1 MTQRDILMPR
11 DFPGI
16 VPRTGTWPVESV
28 VSKFGQFEGLTGP
41 DDIWPLGGTY
51 NWPTPALTAAVDV
64 VSSDVND
71 SSSSGSGAH
80 TVTVEGLD
88 ADFNPQSELFSM
100 NGTTTVVGSAV
111 FSRVFRVY
119 VSSCGTYGG
128 NNEGAISVKATGG
141 GNTLGYILAEKGQS
155 QQAMYTIPAG
165 HTGYVRSVRMHVSG
179 SRVGVTMEM
188 FQRQNADDNSGT
200 VSAKRLV
207 SSWFDIIGHS
217 VLDYG
222 WGLPFPEKTDIW
234 FTGTRVGTASIP
246 DACVE
251 FSVYL
256 IPS

>member
-1 MTQRDILMPR
+1 
-11 DFPGI
+11 
-16 VPRTGTWPVESV
+16 
-28 VSKFGQFEGLTGP
+28 
-41 DDIWPLGGTY
+41 
-51 NWPTPALTAAVDV
+51 
-64 VSSDVND
+64 
-71 SSSSGSGAH
+71 
-80 TVTVEGLD
+80 
-88 ADFNPQSELFSM
+88 
-100 NGTTTVVGSAV
+100 
-111 FSRVFRVY
+111 
-119 VSSCGTYGG
+119 
-128 NNEGAISVKATGG
+128 
-141 GNTLGYILAEKGQS
+141 
-155 QQAMYTIPAG
+155 MYTIPAG

-217 VLDYG
+217 ALDYK
-222 WGLPFPEKTDIW
+222 WGLSFPEKTDIW